1 MFPAEA
7 TDSRVS
13 TTWPWL
19 WTHWITTSRRRCGVT
34 SVTWFWECS
43 DVLGISWDWFRWQI
57 LNSPQLIF
65 LAVVLLKFGTPF
77 SLKSNPLKHSDAFSS
92 SPALISS
99 TRQASQAVIG
109 PSTLCDTVQ
118 VKNYSLDVVEML
130 LKCCIS
136 WTVNKWFEILES
148 HHPAG
153 SQWPICLGNGLVC
166 SWIPFLTISVSC
178 SGVFPQ
184 GPCRHGAGS

>member
-57 LNSPQLIF
+57 LNSQLIF

-118 VKNYSLDVVEML
+118 VKNYNLDVVEML

-136 WTVNKWFEILES
+136 
-148 HHPAG
+148 
-153 SQWPICLGNGLVC
+153 
-166 SWIPFLTISVSC
+166 
-178 SGVFPQ
+178 
-184 GPCRHGAGS
+184 